1 MEEEAKLAEFKAQNP
16 DWIPPP
22 SLEED
27 IPSAKPP
34 AIPSTATA
42 AHSDTALDGGKLHP
56 NVSLIRNKENVSYSS
71 NLGHNSSDSDSEV
84 SPISVV
90 VDQEVNGKVK
100 IMISKKYP
108 KVKTVNTPVAAA
120 Q

>member
-1 MEEEAKLAEFKAQNP
+1 MRAQNP

-22 SLEED
+22 PVEED
-27 IPSAKPP
+27 IPMAKPP
-34 AIPSTATA
+34 ALPSKAIVP
-42 AHSDTALDGGKLHP
+42 SDRTINVETLDGKKLHP
-56 NVSLIRNKENVSYSS
+56 NVSLIRNKEPVLYTS
-71 NLGHNSSDSDSEV
+71 NLGNNENDEI

-90 VDQEVNGKVK
+90 VDQDTNGKVK

-108 KVKTVNTPVAAA
+108 KMKIASVASIPV